1 VPYRHVVL
9 FRVYDEVTDEQ
20 YRQLADGLRS
30 LGSSPGILEWR
41 VEESLDQ
48 RKGRVLIEESTFES
62 AEAVEVFR
70 HLPAHQE
77 VSALLAQSADWLVG
91 DYEA

>member
-1 VPYRHVVL
+1 
-9 FRVYDEVTDEQ
+9 
-20 YRQLADGLRS
+20 
-30 LGSSPGILEWR
+30 
-41 VEESLDQ
+41 
-48 RKGRVLIEESTFES
+48 VLIEESTFES

-70 HLPAHQE
+70 DLPAHQE